1 MDNKETHFTH
11 FTLVF
16 SLRKY
21 RNLYEQDVDF
31 RTNIRLICA
40 LAFVPP
46 HDIFRAFDTLCL
58 HCGGEGA
65 NDQQILEYFEST
77 SIGVVRGGV
86 RGRPLFRHSSWNV
99 YDRVMNDLP
108 RTINAVEG
116 WHNAFQR
123 SVGKCHANI
132 WTFISCL
139 QKEHSTMHLRIA
151 QNLAVVPATPS
162 ERAYRQL
169 NQQTKVIVQD
179 YPNRNIINYS

>member
-21 RNLYEQDVDF
+21 GNLYEQDVDF

-46 HDIFRAFDTLCL
+46 QDIFRAFDMLCL
-58 HCGGEGA
+58 HCGGAGA
-65 NDQQILEYFEST
+65 NEQQILEYFEST
-77 SIGVVRGGV
+77 SIGVMRGGV

-108 RTINAVEG
+108 RTTNALEG
-116 WHNAFQR
+116 WHNTFQR
-123 SVGKCHANI
+123 SVGQCHANI

-139 QKEHSTMHLRIA
+139 QKEHSPKIWL
-151 QNLAVVPATPS
+151 L
-162 ERAYRQL
+162 YRQL
-169 NQQTKVIVQD
+169 LQNVRID
-179 YPNRNIINYS
+179 N